1 MQSGR
6 PEYHYERQK
15 ALKSFSRF
23 NQLTICFLAER
34 RIVYHYVCVYWEEPL
49 LAHCEVY
56 LYFQSKE
63 MQEIVTLACEKWAA
77 GDKVSEEKK
86 HFSLI

>member
-23 NQLTICFLAER
+23 NQLTICFLSEK
-34 RIVYHYVCVYWEEPL
+34 RILYVCVYWEDPHTCSL
-49 LAHCEVY
+49 CNV
-56 LYFQSKE
+56 FIFPVKGD
-63 MQEIVTLACEKWAA
+63 A
-77 GDKVSEEKK
+77 GDRD
-86 HFSLI
+86 FSLREMGSRRQGE

>member
-23 NQLTICFLAER
+23 NQLTICFLAEK
-34 RIVYHYVCVYWEEPL
+34 RISNITMYVYIGMTPL
-49 LAHCEVY
+49 LAHCV
-56 LYFQSKE
+56 FIFPVKGD
-63 MQEIVTLACEKWAA
+63 A
-77 GDKVSEEKK
+77 GDRD
-86 HFSLI
+86 FSLREMGSRRQGE